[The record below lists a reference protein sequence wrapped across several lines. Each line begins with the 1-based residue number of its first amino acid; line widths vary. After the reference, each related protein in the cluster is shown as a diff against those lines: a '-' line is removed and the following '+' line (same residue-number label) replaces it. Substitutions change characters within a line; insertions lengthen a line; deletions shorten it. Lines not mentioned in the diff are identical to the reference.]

1 MIDSWNKYKSVG
13 LLAAALGIAIQIVA
27 GIQQTHPSVDVR
39 WAIISVVFIYPA
51 GVSLVEGRV
60 GWSRQR
66 DLRVGLFLLT
76 AGVVAAVV
84 LLFFWSYFQAVFMP
98 RIMIAGFLWIN
109 SLAVVLA
116 GLQFRRA
123 SKF

>member
-1 MIDSWNKYKSVG
+1 MIDSWNKYKSAG

-51 GVSLVEGRV
+51 GVGLVEGRV

-76 AGVVAAVV
+76 AIITETFG
-84 LLFFWSYFQAVFMP
+84 
-98 RIMIAGFLWIN
+98 
-109 SLAVVLA
+109 
-116 GLQFRRA
+116 
-123 SKF
+123 